1 MTRFNKQNMLNHL
14 WFQIE
19 NLEKV
24 WGFDPDNGWSQVAN
38 ADMHKIMAYGEYEG
52 YKQVID
58 SINYNSL

>member
-1 MTRFNKQNMLNHL
+1 MLNHL